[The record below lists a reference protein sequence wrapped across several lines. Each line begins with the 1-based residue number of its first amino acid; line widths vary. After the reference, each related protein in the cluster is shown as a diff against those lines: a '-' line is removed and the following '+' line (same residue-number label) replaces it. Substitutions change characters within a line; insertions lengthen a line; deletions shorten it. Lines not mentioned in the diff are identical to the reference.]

1 MKKEHSPRGQER
13 LIAFVHVPKTAGT
26 TLNSILSHQ
35 YAAEQTFEV
44 MMRGMSWI
52 KPRSS
57 LIPKPLIQF
66 SKLRRLKFALKP
78 PHSVRLVSGHFDM
91 SLRNRLPADT
101 QYFTL
106 LRDPIER
113 AISHYHHYRRMTD
126 DAIHPLAMRSTL
138 AKWVSECGLVE
149 MDNGQTRRFAGEM
162 NLPCGRVTP
171 QMLERAKANLATH
184 FTVVGLTERF
194 DETLMLLQQAF
205 NWSTYGFLSRNI
217 GKNRPPRSQVDDATL
232 AVIAQCNHYD
242 LILYQ
247 YAEALFQKALNER
260 CPAINARR
268 LSLVRK
274 NQRSDRDDVKV
285 SVTRGAA

>member
-1 MKKEHSPRGQER
+1 MKKEHSPRAQER

-35 YAAEQTFEV
+35 YSGAQTFEV

-52 KPRSS
+52 KPRST

-66 SKLRRLKFALKP
+66 SKLRRLKLALKP
-78 PHSVRLVSGHFDM
+78 PHSLRLICGHFDM
-91 SLRNRLPADT
+91 SLSKRLPADT

-138 AKWVSECGLVE
+138 AQWVSACGLVE

-171 QMLERAKANLATH
+171 QILDRAKKNLAAR
-184 FTVVGLTERF
+184 FAVVGLTERF
-194 DETLMLLQQAF
+194 DETLMLLQQTF
-205 NWSTYGFLSRNI
+205 GWSAYGFLSRNI
-217 GKNRPPRSQVDDATL
+217 GKNRPPRSQVDTATL
-232 AVIAQCNHYD
+232 ETIAECNRYD
-242 LILYQ
+242 LNLYQ
-247 YAEALFQKALNER
+247 YAEALFEQALNER
-260 CPAINARR
+260 CPATNTRR
-268 LSLVRK
+268 LMRARED
-274 NQRSDRDDVKV
+274 QRSGRADVNV
-285 SVTRGAA
+285 SVARGAA